1 MHPTFNCQLSQLLQ
15 SIAAGDLTAR
25 MDGQFNGVF
34 ARMRDDAN
42 TTVAQLTQIVGQ
54 IQASASSITLAAGEI
69 ARRLDVPPNTLSS
82 NLNILSHA
90 DLIESRRDGRSIIY
104 TARYANMTELLE
116 FLMQDCCDG
125 SPEICA
131 PLASVAISSRCIPE
145 GQA

>member
-1 MHPTFNCQLSQLLQ
+1 MADACPVREFRYSGIMELKNAVTSLSALAHSGRLSVFRLLVQ
-15 SIAAGDLTAR
+15 AGR
-25 MDGQFNGVF
+25 EGV
-34 ARMRDDAN
+34 
-42 TTVAQLTQIVGQ
+42 
-54 IQASASSITLAAGEI
+54 AAGEI
-69 ARRLDVPPNTLSS
+69 ARHLDVPPNTLSS